1 MSLSAEATN
10 MMGGASGSSVI
21 SKDLT
26 IDGNMSSDGAI
37 QLEGSVKGEIRCR
50 SLEIMEGGVLDGQ
63 IICDTLRV
71 RGKVRGGIDAR
82 IVYLDESADVR
93 GDILHGVLNILPG
106 AYLEGRL
113 QRRQAE
119 AEKAPLAAREG
130 ERR

>member
-1 MSLSAEATN
+1 MSLSAEATKLTT
-10 MMGGASGSSVI
+10 GTSGSSVI

-26 IDGNMSSDGAI
+26 IDGNMSSEGAI

-63 IICDTLRV
+63 VICDTLRV

-82 IVYLDESADVR
+82 TVYLDETADVR

-113 QRRQAE
+113 QRRPPE
-119 AEKAPLAAREG
+119 GVKMPKAAG
-130 ERR
+130 

>member
-1 MSLSAEATN
+1 MSLSAEATK
-10 MMGGASGSSVI
+10 MTDGASGSSVI

-63 IICDTLRV
+63 IVCDTLRV
-71 RGKVRGGIDAR
+71 RGRVLGGIDAR

-113 QRRQAE
+113 QRRPAE
-119 AEKAPLAAREG
+119 DAKAPAAVREG
-130 ERR
+130 KRG

>member
-1 MSLSAEATN
+1 

>member
-1 MSLSAEATN
+1 MTGGASA
-10 MMGGASGSSVI
+10 ASGSSVI

-63 IICDTLRV
+63 ITCDTLRV

-82 IVYLDESADVR
+82 IVYLDETADVR

-113 QRRQAE
+113 QRRPGE
-119 AEKAPLAAREG
+119 AEKVQVAAREG

>member
-1 MSLSAEATN
+1 MSLSADTN
-10 MMGGASGSSVI
+10 TITGGTSGSSVI

-50 SLEIMEGGVLDGQ
+50 SLEIREGGVLDGQ
-63 IICDTLRV
+63 VVCDTLRV
-71 RGKVRGGIDAR
+71 RGKVLGSIDAR

-113 QRRQAE
+113 QRRPPETAKS
-119 AEKAPLAAREG
+119 AD
-130 ERR
+130 RRA